1 TPVSDDRPRER
12 GRCRAPQAG
21 CPRLH
26 DLAVAPPARLA
37 ERGVPASVLELQL
50 REGYSQRMPPR
61 ARTNADELPMGDP
74 DSSVEST
81 GESPESVADPTPPL
95 AEPVHAPPARRYH
108 RGHRRRLKRGPYR
121 KQATAEAP
129 ITAIPVEKPVPKR
142 EGDEAR
148 RQFLAAQDEFLDLVG
163 DDSDEASRLRTA
175 YKRMVRKATH
185 LQRCGPDC
193 VQVDR
198 KST

>member
-1 TPVSDDRPRER
+1 
-12 GRCRAPQAG
+12 
-21 CPRLH
+21 
-26 DLAVAPPARLA
+26 
-37 ERGVPASVLELQL
+37 
-50 REGYSQRMPPR
+50 
-61 ARTNADELPMGDP
+61 MGDER
-74 DSSVEST
+74 SLESIT
-81 GESPESVADPTPPL
+81 ESLESVADPTPPL
-95 AEPVHAPPARRYH
+95 VEPVHAPPAKQYH
-108 RGHRRRLKRGPYR
+108 RGHRRRVKRGPYR

-193 VQVDR
+193 VPVEIEVPAAASNPHGHDYFRLGTKTYPPGRYTVYACEARELAYLIDQNRRVDDSR
-198 KST
+198 LREHTRVTTAGSIRAQQIRAEN